1 MADLR
6 SEKLNLQLSQCMVL
20 LYGLSY
26 LLTMSVAILLY
37 TTVAVAAMPP
47 EVENTSREEDP
58 CSISV
63 QSSSHVIG

>member
-6 SEKLNLQLSQCMVL
+6 SKKLNLHLSQRMVL

-37 TTVAVAAMPP
+37 TTVVVALMPP
-47 EVENTSREEDP
+47 EVENTSGEKDP
-58 CSISV
+58 SSISLTR
-63 QSSSHVIG
+63 SSLV